1 MADREKVIQGL
12 KCRAYDNDFPCHI
25 CAYYKR
31 DDEHAIPYC
40 DYRGLMDD
48 AIVLLKEQEAVKPK
62 KVKGFNPPIYLHLSF
77 ICDNCKTDLI
87 TNQPYCSGC
96 GRPVKWE

>member
-1 MADREKVIQGL
+1 MTNREKVIKALRCG
-12 KCRAYDNDFPCHI
+12 AFNDDVTCVE
-25 CAYYKR
+25 CAYFR
-31 DDEHAIPYC
+31 PDEKPVRRC
-40 DYRGLMDD
+40 DYEQIFND
-48 AIVLLKEQEAVKPK
+48 AIELLKEQEAVKPK

>member
-1 MADREKVIQGL
+1 MADREKVIKGL
-12 KCRAYDNDFPCHI
+12 EICKPSKYSRACGI
-25 CAYYKR
+25 C
-31 DDEHAIPYC
+31 PYREEMNC
-40 DYRGLMDD
+40 DYEVYND
-48 AIVLLKEQEAVKPK
+48 ALALLKEQEAVKPK

-96 GRPVKWE
+96 GRPVLWEIVK